1 MKPSPRTTD
10 PLLAIQALLSSEEPN
25 PVISFDGLLY
35 HIRDAA
41 EKPGKGSFQILTR
54 RQVNEKLACE
64 DAKSLLQMFTD
75 PQKTFD
81 PLMRVVGWMQSE
93 GDTWLAS
100 ARLAASWEDPSTQID
115 TTLRAI
121 SHD

>member
-25 PVISFDGLLY
+25 PIISYDGVLY
-35 HIRDAA
+35 HIRDAE
-41 EKPGKGSFQILTR
+41 EKPDKGSFQILTR
-54 RQVNEKLACE
+54 GQVNEKLVYE
-64 DAKSLLQMFTD
+64 DAKSLLKMLTS

-81 PLMRVVGWMQSE
+81 PLMRVSGWMQSE
-93 GDTWLAS
+93 ADTWLAS
-100 ARLAASWEDPSTQID
+100 ARLAASWEDPSAQID
-115 TTLRAI
+115 TALRAI

>member
-25 PVISFDGLLY
+25 PVVSFDGLLY

-41 EKPGKGSFQILTR
+41 DKPDKGSYQILTR
-54 RQVNEKLACE
+54 KQMNEKLVCE
-64 DAKSLLQMFTD
+64 DAQSLLQMLTGS
-75 PQKTFD
+75 QKTFD
-81 PLMRVVGWMQSE
+81 PLMRVAGWMQFE
-93 GDTWLAS
+93 AITWLAS
-100 ARLAASWEDPSTQID
+100 ARLAASWEGPSTQID
-115 TTLRAI
+115 TALRAI